1 MIVRVLRR
9 ASAGLAVVALV
20 AACDN
25 NPLAENRDVGA
36 WFDLNPSNVAVNAG
50 GTVRVNAIVRNQYGA
65 ATNAAVTGTPCDA
78 RISAV
83 ADTGRTAFEFPE
95 RFVITG
101 HTLGTTC
108 LVVSGGGLTDTITVR
123 VVPATIRATGAD
135 TVSVFLGSGETIQAG
150 VEFRNTAGAAVTG
163 FSMSD
168 VSWQSLTPAQV
179 SVDPVTGEIT
189 GQAPGIGR
197 VIARLDPRFGV
208 TRVDT
213 LTFRVQAG
221 AFAGNVALSTTGPA
235 TGSIQVATFTQG
247 AIPFDADTE
256 VQLMVDGQVVRTI
269 NLVTT
274 GTTRQVVL
282 PFGLPAGPLRYN
294 VVNIGP
300 NQIAQTGTIN
310 LPNGTPAADT
320 QEPDAHP
327 NPDQVFTATP
337 KVATVGQ
344 RFWGT
349 VSGPDEVDWVRI
361 AINEAGNYRF
371 SMGWNDGS
379 DHDFYVF
386 SAAGAQLLTL
396 EGGVSA
402 NPETGTL
409 NNLQPGT
416 YYLRA
421 WVWTHTPNQGR
432 ASTYYM
438 LAEKL

>member
-50 GTVRVNAIVRNQYGA
+50 GTVRVNAIVRNQFGA

-101 HTLGTTC
+101 NTLGTTC

-123 VVPATIRATGAD
+123 VVPASIRATGAD

-150 VEFRNTAGAAVTG
+150 VEFRNIAGAAVTG

-168 VSWQSLTPAQV
+168 VTWQSLTPAQV
-179 SVDPVTGEIT
+179 SVDPVTGAIT
-189 GQAPGIGR
+189 GQAPGLAR

-221 AFAGNVALSTTGPA
+221 AFAGNVALSAVGPA

-247 AIPFDADTE
+247 AIPFDADTQ
-256 VQLMVDGQVVRTI
+256 VQLVVNGVTVQTFT
-269 NLVTT
+269 LVTT
-274 GTTRQVVL
+274 GTSRQVVL

-294 VVNIGP
+294 VINIGP

-320 QEPDAHP
+320 QEPDNTIA
-327 NPDQVFTATP
+327 NTP
-337 KVATVGQ
+337 KVMAVGQ
-344 RFWGT
+344 TFFGS
-349 VSGPDEVDWVRI
+349 VSGSDVRDFIRIDI
-361 AINEAGNYRF
+361 ATAGTYTF
-371 SMGWNDGS
+371 TLDWNDAS
-379 DHDFYVF
+379 DHDLYIRNT
-386 SAAGAQLLTL
+386 ANTATLLARETL
-396 EGGVSA
+396 A
-402 NPETGTL
+402 NPETGSVA
-409 NNLQPGT
+409 LQPGT
-416 YYLRA
+416 Y
-421 WVWTHTPNQGR
+421 WVRIDVYEFTPNQNR
-432 ASTYYM
+432 ASTYRM
-438 LAEKL
+438 RVTGP